1 MSRDRMVDLSL
12 CLITVLKTLFV
23 EIGMKEPE
31 EKLTLAQAA
40 TFLLGECRM
49 VLPGIQTLFGFQ
61 LIAVFNEPFFD
72 RLTKGEQTLH
82 LLATGLVAVS
92 VVLVMGPAAY
102 HRETMPLALT
112 KVFISV
118 ATRLLLWSM
127 YPLMVGTC
135 LDFYL
140 IGKIILGNRPVSA
153 ILAVVL
159 LAIFLTFWSLLPRLK
174 LLQNLVGK
182 DY

>member
-1 MSRDRMVDLSL
+1 
-12 CLITVLKTLFV
+12 
-23 EIGMKEPE
+23 MKEPE
-31 EKLTLAQAA
+31 EKLTLSQAA

-61 LIAVFNEPFFD
+61 LIAVFNDPFFD
-72 RLTKGEQTLH
+72 KLTQGEQTLH
-82 LLATGLVAVS
+82 LAATGLVAIS

-102 HRETMPLALT
+102 HRETMPMAMT
-112 KVFISV
+112 KVFIAV

-140 IGKIILGNRPVSA
+140 IAKIILGDRIISSV
-153 ILAVVL
+153 
-159 LAIFLTFWSLLPRLK
+159 LAIILLVIFVAFWSLLPRIKALQHLIGADYQDLK
-174 LLQNLVGK
+174 
-182 DY
+182 

>member
-1 MSRDRMVDLSL
+1 MA
-12 CLITVLKTLFV
+12 KTLYV
-23 EIGMKEPE
+23 EIDMSPSKEPE
-31 EKLTLAQAA
+31 EKLTLSQAA

-72 RLTKGEQTLH
+72 RLTQGEQALH
-82 LLATGLVAVS
+82 LFATGLVAIS

-102 HRETMPLALT
+102 HRETMPMAMT
-112 KVFISV
+112 KIFITV

-127 YPLMVGTC
+127 YPLMLGTC

-140 IGKIILGNRPVSA
+140 IGKIILGNRIVSA
-153 ILAVVL
+153 VLAIVL
-159 LAIFLTFWSLLPRLK
+159 LGLFLTFWSLLPRVK
-174 LLQNLVGK
+174 LLQQLVGK

>member
-1 MSRDRMVDLSL
+1 MR
-12 CLITVLKTLFV
+12 
-23 EIGMKEPE
+23 EPE
-31 EKLTLAQAA
+31 EKLTLSQAA

-61 LIAVFNEPFFD
+61 LIAVFNDPFFD
-72 RLTKGEQTLH
+72 KLTQGEQTLH
-82 LLATGLVAVS
+82 LFATGLVAVA

-102 HRETMPLALT
+102 HRETMPMGMT
-112 KVFISV
+112 KVFISI
-118 ATRLLLWSM
+118 ATRLMLWSM

-140 IGKIILGNRPVSA
+140 IGKIILGNRLVSA
-153 ILAVVL
+153 ILTII
-159 LAIFLTFWSLLPRLK
+159 LAGIFLTVWSLLPRVK
-174 LLQNLVGK
+174 FLQELVGK